1 VVCIVF
7 VKELSDTICNSCFLH
22 FHADEC
28 GTRKKNSSLSVQHAS
43 HKQKSRI
50 TKHST
55 VRRKNS
61 PKMNKKQST
70 GNKSSE
76 EFEAGGKDQQ
86 LPIFQRVGR
95 LLYPKS
101 ELFSLNLFA

>member
-1 VVCIVF
+1 MG
-7 VKELSDTICNSCFLH
+7 CFMTSH
-22 FHADEC
+22 FLADEC
-28 GTRKKNSSLSVQHAS
+28 GNRKQQSSLSVQHAY
-43 HKQKSRI
+43 HKQKGKI

-70 GNKSSE
+70 SKKSSE

-101 ELFSLNLFA
+101 ELFSLNLFAYCCYDVTLF

>member
-1 VVCIVF
+1 MP
-7 VKELSDTICNSCFLH
+7 SHFL
-22 FHADEC
+22 ADES
-28 GTRKKNSSLSVQHAS
+28 GTRKQHSSLSVQHAS
-43 HKQKSRI
+43 YKQKTKI

-76 EFEAGGKDQQ
+76 EFKAGGKDQQ

-101 ELFSLNLFA
+101 ELFSLNLVT

>member
-1 VVCIVF
+1 MP
-7 VKELSDTICNSCFLH
+7 SHFL
-22 FHADEC
+22 ADEC
-28 GTRKKNSSLSVQHAS
+28 GTRKQHSPPSVQHAS
-43 HKQKSRI
+43 HKQKSKV

-55 VRRKNS
+55 VRRKNF
-61 PKMNKKQST
+61 PKMNKKHCT

-101 ELFSLNLFA
+101 ELFSLSLVA

>member
-1 VVCIVF
+1 MP
-7 VKELSDTICNSCFLH
+7 SYFL
-22 FHADEC
+22 ADEC
-28 GTRKKNSSLSVQHAS
+28 GTRKHHSSLSVQHAS
-43 HKQKSRI
+43 HKQKSKI
-50 TKHST
+50 AKHST

-76 EFEAGGKDQQ
+76 EFAAGGKDQQ

-101 ELFSLNLFA
+101 ELFSLKPVA

>member
-1 VVCIVF
+1 MASATAAVYIGYCMP
-7 VKELSDTICNSCFLH
+7 SHFL
-22 FHADEC
+22 ADES
-28 GTRKKNSSLSVQHAS
+28 GTRKLHSSLSVQHAS
-43 HKQKSRI
+43 NKQKSKI
-50 TKHST
+50 TKHSI

-101 ELFSLNLFA
+101 KFFSLKLVT